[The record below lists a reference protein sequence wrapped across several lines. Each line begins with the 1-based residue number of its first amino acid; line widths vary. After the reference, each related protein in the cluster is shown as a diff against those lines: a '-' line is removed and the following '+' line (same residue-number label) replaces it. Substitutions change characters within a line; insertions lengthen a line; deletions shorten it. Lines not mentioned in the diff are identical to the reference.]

1 MLLQGIRQRLP
12 AALPPELI
20 AAALLLAGGAV
31 LRLYALGG
39 LPPGFNHDET
49 AAAYDAWALLHYGID
64 RNGFSWPVHFVSWG
78 SGQNALY
85 SYLAMPFIAL
95 GGLTVAVARLP
106 MALSGVLTL
115 FLMWR
120 IGERAG
126 GRGFAL
132 LVLLLLSLSS
142 WHIMASRWANEANLL
157 PFVLLLSVY
166 FLSREDRGRFHIQAI
181 AVAVLALSVYA
192 YGTAYAFAPLF
203 LTLVLVWLMLN
214 RLADWRRL
222 LALCALAGIVA
233 LPIMLLV
240 AINSLG
246 WDTIEV
252 LGVSIPRYSGPPRYE
267 KISLLF
273 SGDGERFWSN
283 WPRLSGL
290 LLNWSGGLSPG
301 RLMWFGPLPPLAIL
315 LALVGLAIALYRAKA
330 QRDYGVHLL
339 LVFWFGAA
347 LVVALLAPAQII
359 RVNALWLPAI
369 YLIGAGAYY
378 IGRRRRVILYGLTAA
393 YIAYSGLFFD
403 QYLRNYGDVMG
414 AASYFRIGV
423 GAAIERAVAAAGE
436 EAIYVADHPVEP
448 LQPYI
453 YALFY
458 TRTPPREYRATRVVA
473 TPNAAFKQHL
483 AYGQFVFVAPWRREG
498 EKHYWG
504 LLHSGGID
512 LDAIAHYV
520 LDASAVAE
528 LATAGLVMERYGN
541 YYYAYNPAVAAAGPA
556 RGPLLRIDRP
566 AVAEPPVA
574 QARFSIYRE
583 GNGLTYYKENCA
595 DADTRE
601 KFFLHFIPV
610 NAADLPAERR
620 ELGFANRD
628 FRFDD
633 YGALYGRNCWA
644 VVPLPD
650 YPVAGIRTGQFVDGK
665 GEIWRAEFR

>member
-1 MLLQGIRQRLP
+1 MLLQRIRQRLP

-31 LRLYALGG
+31 LRLYDLGG
-39 LPPGFNHDET
+39 LPPGFNNDET
-49 AAAYDAWALLHYGID
+49 AAAYDAWALIHYGID

-95 GGLTVAVARLP
+95 GGLTVAVTRLP

-115 FLMWR
+115 FLMWK

-132 LVLLLLSLSS
+132 LVLLLLALSS

-166 FLSREDRGRFHIQAI
+166 FLSRNDRGRFHIQALS
-181 AVAVLALSVYA
+181 VFTLTLSVYA

-203 LTLVLVWLMLN
+203 LAMVLVWLMLN

-222 LALCALAGIVA
+222 LALSALAGIVA

-240 AINSLG
+240 AVNSLG
-246 WDTIEV
+246 WDSIEV

-267 KISLLF
+267 TISLLF
-273 SGDGERFWSN
+273 GGDGQRFWSN
-283 WPRLSGL
+283 LPRLVNL
-290 LLNWSGGLSPG
+290 VSGGVGGWSHE
-301 RLMWFGPLPPLAIL
+301 RLPWFGPLPPLAIT
-315 LALVGLAIALYRAKA
+315 LALVGLGIAIYRAKA

-339 LVFWFGAA
+339 LAFWFCAA
-347 LVVALLAPAQII
+347 LLVALLAPVQIT
-359 RVNALWLPAI
+359 RGNALWLPAI
-369 YLIGAGAYY
+369 YLIGVGAFY
-378 IGRRRRVILYGLTAA
+378 IGQRRRVILYALTAA
-393 YIAYSGLFFD
+393 YIAYGSVFVY
-403 QYLRNYGDVMG
+403 Q
-414 AASYFRIGV
+414 YFRDYGERAAGFYHSGI
-423 GAAIERAVAAAGE
+423 GAAIQRAVAVAGE
-436 EAIYVADHPVEP
+436 EAIYVADLPWK
-448 LQPYI
+448 PYI

-458 TRTPPREYRATRVVA
+458 TQDSPREYRETRVVA
-473 TPNAAFKQHL
+473 APNADLKRNL
-483 AYGQFVFVAPWRREG
+483 AYGQFVFVAPWRPEG
-498 EKHYWG
+498 ENNYRQ
-504 LLHSGGID
+504 LLHSGGIN

-520 LDASAVAE
+520 VNAAAVAE
-528 LATAGLVMERYGN
+528 LDSADLVMEQYDQ
-541 YYYAYNPAVAAAGPA
+541 YYYVYNPAVAAAGPA
-556 RGPLLRIDRP
+556 RGPLLRMDRP
-566 AVAEPPVA
+566 PVAEPPVA
-574 QARFSIYRE
+574 QARFNIYRE

-595 DADTRE
+595 AADTRE
-601 KFFLHFIPV
+601 RFFLHFIPV
-610 NAADLPAERR
+610 KAADLPAERQ
-620 ELGFANRD
+620 ELGFDNRD

-650 YPVAGIRTGQFVDGK
+650 YPVANIRTGQFVDGK